1 MSRYSALSGVS
12 ALLIMLLFCFAAADP
27 VGVTYPPDVIS
38 VLEDADDHRAEL
50 ETVLSHYATDDDSL
64 KLQAAFYLVANMEG
78 HSYVTYSLRDTA
90 DAEISFNVL
99 DYPDYA
105 TLKAAL
111 DTMEVERGELD
122 FERNEIV
129 YDLDTIA
136 ADFLINQIDFA
147 FRAWREKP
155 WAKRLSF
162 EDFCR
167 YVLPYR
173 GSNEPL
179 EPFRV
184 MFREKYEDIEA
195 RMSDPADPIEAAT
208 LINDDI
214 KSWFSFDP
222 RYYCHPS
229 DQGLS
234 EMLKNRMGRCEDMTN
249 LTIYAMRANGLAVT
263 SDYTPH
269 WANAGNN
276 HAWNAIVT
284 PGGEVIPFMGAESN
298 PGKYRLANKMAKVYR
313 KMFGKQ
319 AGNLIFQ
326 EKKQEKTPGW
336 LSGKSYMDVTAD
348 YVDVCDVTVVFERE
362 IPDSVDI
369 AYLCVFNSGE
379 WRAIHW
385 GRINN
390 GGAVF
395 VDMGKDIAYLPALYI
410 NKEIL
415 PFGAPFILHPD
426 GSIRE
431 LKSQDGETMSASLV
445 STTRRKQAAST
456 DGIDRTFLTPGQ
468 EYELF
473 YWSDGWQ
480 SLGKSVAGDEALVFE
495 NLPAGCLYWLVA
507 DSSDH
512 EERIF
517 TIENGEQVW
526 W

>member
-1 MSRYSALSGVS
+1 MREYSTLSSVS
-12 ALLIMLLFCFAAADP
+12 LMLVTLLFCSAPA
-27 VGVTYPPDVIS
+27 VSGEVTYPPDVIS
-38 VLEDADDHRAEL
+38 ALEHAGDHRTEL
-50 ETVLSHYATDDDSL
+50 ETVLSHYASDDDSL
-64 KLQAAFYLVANMEG
+64 KLLASFYLIANMEG
-78 HSYVTYSLRDTA
+78 HSCVTYSLRDTS
-90 DAEISFNVL
+90 DAEVAFNVL

-105 TLKAAL
+105 TLKEAL
-111 DTMEVERGELD
+111 DTLEAKHGELD
-122 FERNEIV
+122 FERKEII
-129 YDLDTIA
+129 YDLDTIV
-136 ADFLINQIDFA
+136 ADFLINQIDLA

-162 EDFCR
+162 KNFCR

-173 GSNEPL
+173 GSNEPM
-179 EPFRV
+179 EPFRTT
-184 MFREKYEDIEA
+184 FWEKYEGIEN
-195 RMSDPADPIEAAT
+195 RMSDPTDPIEAAT

-234 EMLKNRMGRCEDMTN
+234 EMLENRMGRCEDMTN

-284 PGGEVIPFMGAESN
+284 PGGEVIPFMGAESD

-319 AGNLIFQ
+319 TGNLVFQ
-326 EKKQEKTPGW
+326 EKKQEKAPGW
-336 LSGKSYMDVTAD
+336 LSGKSYMDVTAA
-348 YVDVCDVTVVFERE
+348 YVDICDVTVVFERE

-379 WRAIHW
+379 WKAIHW
-385 GRINN
+385 GRINE
-390 GGAVF
+390 GRAVF
-395 VDMGKDIAYLPALYI
+395 ADMGKDIAYLPALYT
-410 NKEIL
+410 NKEIQ
-415 PFGAPFILHPD
+415 PFGVPFILLPD
-426 GSIRE
+426 GSMRE
-431 LKSQDGETMSASLV
+431 LKPQEGETMSASLI
-445 STTRRKQAAST
+445 STTHRKQAAST
-456 DGIDRTFLTPGQ
+456 DGIDRTFLTPEQ

-473 YWSDGWQ
+473 FWSDGWQ
-480 SLGKSVAGDEALVFE
+480 SLGKSVAGDEPLVFE

-507 DSSDH
+507 DGSSH